1 MVKSTVSNASLPL
14 RARLYHD
21 SSAKNLDLSEIS
33 KYLVEKDIFD
43 EVEVRESFLKR
54 YGNPLRETAE
64 KLAAVRVHNLET
76 QKRNFKISNSE
87 VQFEK
92 KLIESDEDRITGA
105 LYDGFRLGKVFTD
118 LIPEDEREEFYLHV
132 VFTDRFFGTWKSET
146 RRYHARVS
154 VYGFPSIIS
163 TTGIVDAPARPKG
176 FYRIEKHEGDGH
188 RYNLRVLG
196 RRNEFEGDFVD
207 YDDKR
212 LTEIMKGYV
221 MQAAFYHL
229 SSGPFCA
236 DKRCRLY
243 NPHLQENILS
253 AQLTSP
259 EFCAKHQSILE
270 RLQEKASG

>member
-14 RARLYHD
+14 WARLYRD

-33 KYLVEKDIFD
+33 EYLVEKGIFG
-43 EVEVRESFLKR
+43 EVEVRESFLKK
-54 YGNPLRETAE
+54 YGSPLRETAE

-76 QKRNFKISNSE
+76 PERNSKISNSE

-92 KLIESDEDRITGA
+92 KLIKNDEDGITST

-118 LIPEDEREEFYLHV
+118 LIPEDERKEFYLHV
-132 VFTDRFFGTWKSET
+132 VFTDRFFGTWKT
-146 RRYHARVS
+146 KTQRYHARVS

-176 FYRIEKHEGDGH
+176 FYRIEEHEGNGH
-188 RYNLRVLG
+188 RGDLRIVG
-196 RRNEFEGDFVD
+196 RKDAFEGDFVD

-243 NPHLQENILS
+243 NPHLQKNILS

-259 EFCAKHQSILE
+259 EFCTKHQSILE
-270 RLQEKASG
+270 RLQEKVRG